1 MLVGDCVL
9 DALGPPAARLVSVGA
24 VVVGR
29 SGVTACAFSWAAGR
43 VPTGTDT
50 TSPGRGSVRAATD
63 VSPAGR
69 SSMDRTTLAP
79 PIPPTVTA
87 IRTMRAVRMK
97 MGEGAR

>member
-9 DALGPPAARLVSVGA
+9 DAPGPPPAGTVGA

-29 SGVTACAFSWAAGR
+29 SGVTASAFSGAAGGML
-43 VPTGTDT
+43 TGTDT
-50 TSPGRGSVRAATD
+50 ISPGRGSVRAATD
-63 VSPAGR
+63 VSPGGR
-69 SSMDRTTLAP
+69 SSIDRTTLAP

-87 IRTMRAVRMK
+87 IRTMRAVWMK